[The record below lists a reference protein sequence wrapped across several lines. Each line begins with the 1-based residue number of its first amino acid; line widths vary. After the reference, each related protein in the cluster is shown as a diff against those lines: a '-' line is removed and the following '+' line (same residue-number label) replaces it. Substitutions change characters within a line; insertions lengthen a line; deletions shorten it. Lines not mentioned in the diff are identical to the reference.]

1 MSGSSVSSCAFTVE
15 RCHVA
20 IIRAASAV
28 GVACLATVTQAETEL
43 WFRRAEKIALARGI
57 QRDGFACAELRTVYF
72 VETRPDG
79 NHMRAVCGTSDGS
92 AAPST
97 FRRRFAAAAP
107 SGRRGGTAATAPARP
122 SGSPKDTG

>member
-1 MSGSSVSSCAFTVE
+1 MF
-15 RCHVA
+15 A

-28 GVACLATVTQAETEL
+28 GITCLATVTQAETEL

-72 VETRPDG
+72 VEMRPDG
-79 NHMRAVCGTSDGS
+79 NHLRAVCGTSDGS

-97 FRRRFAAAAP
+97 FRLTVRGSGTFRAAPWDGGDGAAQSIRFAEGYRLRT
-107 SGRRGGTAATAPARP
+107 SLN
-122 SGSPKDTG
+122 